1 MNRKTLLKKP
11 NTMRKSILN
20 IDKPKHLK
28 LSTEKKKAWKVFS
41 EYIRLRHGSMFSS
54 GDVFCICYTCGAQ
67 KHWKEMQA
75 GHGIGGRN
83 NAVLFLEEVVK
94 PQCVGCNV
102 FGRGKYPIFTSRL
115 IKELG
120 MEEYDR
126 ILTLSQQTVKYTA
139 MDYKAIA
146 ERYKQMLEHLKV

>member
-1 MNRKTLLKKP
+1 MKK
-11 NTMRKSILN
+11 KV
-20 IDKPKHLK
+20 KHLK

-41 EYIRLRHGSMFSS
+41 EWVRRNDIHDFE
-54 GDVFCICYTCGAQ
+54 FNNCYTCGVC

-102 FGRGKYPIFTSRL
+102 FGRGKYPIFTSKL

-126 ILTLSQQTVKYTA
+126 ILTLSQQTVKFTA
-139 MDYKAIA
+139 LDYQDIA
-146 ERYKQMLEHLKV
+146 QKYKDKLKDL